1 MTQENSESDGNAS
14 TSRHTR
20 TFARNLASLSKIKA
34 ESSSRKPG
42 LKRSYLLLIPSIFIS
57 LAVVWWLNFVDQTG
71 NIEVSIEQVSQT
83 QAGNTKMTGA
93 RFSGRTDDG
102 ENFEITAEQA
112 VDNMPKQGLI
122 HLLRPDGTIWTKN
135 GSIIK
140 INSLEAILDQSKETT
155 LFQGVVEINQT
166 KPKVNIN
173 TSELSVDLVNKIYH
187 SNQPVIVV
195 TENMKITGEDMSI
208 NQESGTIYFGGYA
221 NLVIME
227 NQQPKHVSNQE

>member
-1 MTQENSESDGNAS
+1 MTQENSDSDGNAS
-14 TSRHTR
+14 TSGNTR
-20 TFARNLASLSKIKA
+20 AFARNLASLSKIKA

-57 LAVVWWLNFVDQTG
+57 LGVVWWLNFADQTG

-83 QAGNTKMTGA
+83 QDGNTKMTGA

-140 INSLEAILDQSKETT
+140 INSHEAILDQSKETT
-155 LFQGVVEINQT
+155 LFQGAVEINQT